1 MISIALLHHPVYNKK
16 GDTVVTSITGMDL
29 HDIARSALTYGIS
42 KYYVVNP
49 AKAQLEFA
57 GRIINCWK
65 SEESFVHNWTRAEA
79 LALIELKED
88 LEQVLAEC
96 PGAKVIVTSAKKTDN
111 SVGFQT
117 LRKKIK
123 ESSDDFLIVFGTG
136 WGLSD
141 EVIKKADYIL
151 EPVNGPGE
159 YNHLSVR
166 SAAAIILDRLFGGR

>member
-1 MISIALLHHPVYNKK
+1 MFLMKN
-16 GDTVVTSITGMDL
+16 G
-29 HDIARSALTYGIS
+29 RCFS
-42 KYYVVNP
+42 KSFSFP
-49 AKAQLEFA
+49 KSFA
-57 GRIINCWK
+57 NETEI
-65 SEESFVHNWTRAEA
+65 
-79 LALIELKED
+79 
-88 LEQVLAEC
+88 
-96 PGAKVIVTSAKKTDN
+96 
-111 SVGFQT
+111 
-117 LRKKIK
+117 KIK